1 MEGSNGDGEEVRVMQ
16 GNEKGALWLCSFVF
30 ALLMCVSLIGAC

>member
-1 MEGSNGDGEEVRVMQ
+1 MQ

-30 ALLMCVSLIGAC
+30 ALLMCVSLVDACWSC